1 MASSQQPTPIIL
13 CGKSEHVGAGVVEGL
28 KPEYEGPFL
37 NPLYRQLPICGETN
51 QLAVVQFISNTEACI
66 SEIPTLLQGQAP
78 SNPSSTLGT
87 GNVSR
92 RPVAVVLGGGY
103 TANFDE
109 IRDGVE
115 AAFPSSGGSGVAWL
129 KHDGTIPAPPLGPE
143 YSKAI
148 LKRTKDVLKGLADD
162 GTLVNG
168 KSEVYLY

>member
-1 MASSQQPTPIIL
+1 MPSSQHPTPIIL
-13 CGKSEHVGAGVVEGL
+13 CGKSEHVGAGVIEGL
-28 KPEYEGPFL
+28 KPEYE
-37 NPLYRQLPICGETN
+37 
-51 QLAVVQFISNTEACI
+51 VVQFISNTEACV
-66 SEIPTLLQGQAP
+66 SETPTVLQGQAP

-103 TANFDE
+103 TATFDE

-148 LKRTKDVLKGLADD
+148 LKRTKDVLKGLVDD